1 MKFFGKKDRLPQKT
15 TDIITSEQVKK
26 AAKIL
31 SEYKNGKLNLERRII
46 ENEKW
51 WKMQHW
57 DLIRKNDSS
66 EPEPASGWLFN
77 SIANKHAD
85 AMDNYPEGYVLP
97 REQGDSECAK
107 VLGSILPVILERN
120 DFEKTYSDVW
130 WYKLK
135 MGTGCYGVFWNN
147 TLENGKGDVD
157 IRQIDILN
165 LFWEGGIKD
174 LQKSRN
180 LFNVELVDNDILE
193 MCYPQ
198 VTGKLGT
205 NAVDVA
211 QYIHDENV
219 STEGKSAVV
228 DWYYK
233 IKKGNKTVV
242 HYCKFVDSIVLYA
255 SQNDPYYKEN
265 GYYDHGM
272 YPFVFDPLF
281 IEEGTPCGFGFTDIM
296 KDTQLYID
304 KLNQIIIKNAM
315 QAGRRRFFISD
326 NTGVNEEEFADWS
339 KEFVHVAGNIDDRNI
354 REITVSQLD
363 GGIMNLLHQKIDE
376 IKEVSGN
383 RDVSNGG
390 TFGGVT
396 AASAITALQEAGNKL
411 GRDMTKNSYRVFR
424 NINYMIIELIRQFYN
439 DERTFRISGSQGGME
454 FVNYT
459 SEFNTFMKDKKPIFD
474 VEVKSSKSSPF
485 SKTVQNELAKELFA
499 AGLFNPDRSL
509 EAVICIE
516 MMDFEGKNAVL
527 EKIRKN
533 AQMLVNQDDM
543 NEQMSMMAGL
553 LKDAYSKQ
561 NHLKETNDI
570 VNKAAMTEIDG
581 KLSAIRKVIA
591 KPGGAI

>member
-1 MKFFGKKDRLPQKT
+1 MKLFSKKQKPLKHLET
-15 TDIITSEQVKK
+15 ITSDQVRN
-26 AAKIL
+26 AADIL
-31 SEYKNGKLNLERRII
+31 AKYKNSKLNLEQRIV

-57 DLIRKNDSS
+57 DLIRTKTGS

-85 AMDNYPEGYVLP
+85 AMDSYPEPIVLP
-97 REQGDSECAK
+97 REQSDSEQAK
-107 VLGSILPVILERN
+107 VLSEILPVLLERN

-135 MGTGCYGVFWNN
+135 SGTGCYGIFWNN
-147 TLENGKGDVD
+147 TLESGRGNVD

-174 LQKSRN
+174 IQKSRN

-193 MCYPQ
+193 SNYPE
-198 VTGKLGT
+198 VSGKIGANT
-205 NAVDVA
+205 IDVA
-211 QYIHDENV
+211 RYLYDDTV
-219 STEGKSAVV
+219 DTTGKSAVV

-233 IKKGNKTVV
+233 VKQGKKTVV
-242 HYCKFVDSIVLYA
+242 HYCKFVGDTVLYA
-255 SQNDPYYKEN
+255 SQNDPYYAGS
-265 GYYDHGM
+265 GYYDHGL

-281 IEEGTPCGFGFTDIM
+281 TEEGTPCGFGFIDIM
-296 KDTQLYID
+296 KDVQLYID

-339 KEFVHVAGNIDDRNI
+339 KEFVHVAGNIDERNM

-363 GGIMNLLHQKIDE
+363 SGIINLLNQKIEE

-383 RDVSNGG
+383 RDVSTGG
-390 TFGGVT
+390 TISGLT
-396 AASAITALQEAGNKL
+396 AASAIAALQEAGNKL
-411 GRDMTKNSYRVFR
+411 SRDMIKGSYRVFR

-439 DERTFRISGSQGGME
+439 DERTFRITRENGGID
-454 FVNYT
+454 FVKYN
-459 SEFNTFMKDKKPIFD
+459 SHFNSFMKDRRPIFD
-474 VEVKSSKSSPF
+474 VEVTSAKSSPF
-485 SKTVQNELAKELFA
+485 SKTIHNELAKELFA
-499 AGLFNPDRSL
+499 AGLFNPIRAQ

-527 EKIRKN
+527 DKIKAN
-533 AQMLVNQDDM
+533 IEMNDKTQMM
-543 NEQMSMMAGL
+543 NEQMSMMAQML
-553 LKDAYSKQ
+553 QNAYSGSNHIQ
-561 NHLKETNDI
+561 NAEDI
-570 VNKAAMTEIDG
+570 IKKASATTGENKI
-581 KLSAIRKVIA
+581 SAIRKTLV
-591 KPGGAI
+591 